1 MSAPLC
7 LCDPPESSV
16 KAVAGKSSKH
26 AGREFW
32 SCRICDFFQWVDQG
46 GTTLSAAG
54 PRCRCGHPSH
64 LRITRKAG
72 SNCGRSFW
80 TCANTGGYSCGF
92 FQWEFDDWE
101 PPDSQSSSTDS
112 EDQSCKKCGKVV
124 KVMTVNENNQ
134 KGNAGGA
141 VAGLSTN
148 RFQKRWWMTRKWSCF
163 AITTWVNNSE
173 VDEVTPPHP
182 CCLFAPHV
190 NEISS
195 IHAFH
200 GHHYKRTFW
209 LCRLMGHVFGA
220 GHLRGSRLLSF
231 FEFYYE
237 NNIVWGVGWGGIIT

>member
-32 SCRICDFFQWVDQG
+32 SCRICDFFQWLDQG

-54 PRCRCGHPSH
+54 ARCRCGHPSH

-92 FQWEFDDWE
+92 FQWESDDWE

-148 RFQKRWWMTRKWSCF
+148 RFK
-163 AITTWVNNSE
+163 N
-173 VDEVTPPHP
+173 D
-182 CCLFAPHV
+182 
-190 NEISS
+190 
-195 IHAFH
+195 
-200 GHHYKRTFW
+200 
-209 LCRLMGHVFGA
+209 
-220 GHLRGSRLLSF
+220 
-231 FEFYYE
+231 
-237 NNIVWGVGWGGIIT
+237 GG